1 MTPDRSL
8 RGHLIAMLVGAALL
22 VLAQLG
28 SWPPE
33 TGFER
38 ALAGLTVAAVLI
50 AVSLTVYEWRQGR
63 RRRGRDNQP

>member
-1 MTPDRSL
+1 MGQDRQL
-8 RGHLIAMLVGAALL
+8 RGHLIAMLVGAAFPAI
-22 VLAQLG
+22 AQLG

-38 ALAGLTVAAVLI
+38 TLAGLTVAAVLI

-63 RRRGRDNQP
+63 YSREE